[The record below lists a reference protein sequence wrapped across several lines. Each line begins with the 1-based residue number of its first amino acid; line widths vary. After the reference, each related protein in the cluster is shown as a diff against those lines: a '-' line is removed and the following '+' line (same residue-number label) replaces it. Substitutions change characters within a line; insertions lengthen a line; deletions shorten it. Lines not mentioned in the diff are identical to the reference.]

1 MKRVITVIICIL
13 LLIIDNTVAPFISIR
28 GAFPSLLFT
37 FAVAYSLINNASE
50 AVFIGVVSGL
60 LQDIF
65 FGSAFGINAI
75 TNMLICLLVAYI
87 GKSVFKRSKIVPIA
101 TMFAMTIL
109 KHIAVFAIFRF
120 LHYQV
125 DLSNVI
131 YVAIYNSIIMLIG
144 YRFVFKFSK
153 QKDNLRSKWRLR

>member
-1 MKRVITVIICIL
+1 MKRVIIILICII
-13 LLIIDNTVAPFISIR
+13 LLIFDNTVAPFLAIK

-37 FAVAYSLINNASE
+37 FAVAYSLVNEPKE
-50 AVFIGVVSGL
+50 AVFIGVLSGL

-65 FGSAFGINAI
+65 FNNAIGINAL

-87 GKSVFKRSKIVPIA
+87 GKSVFKRRNIVPVA

-109 KHIAVFAIFRF
+109 KHLAVFTIFYIM
-120 LHYQV
+120 HYKV

-131 YVAIYNSIIMLIG
+131 YVAIYNSIIMLII
-144 YRFVFKFSK
+144 YRYVFKFSK
-153 QKDNLRSKWRLR
+153 QKVSLRSKWRLR